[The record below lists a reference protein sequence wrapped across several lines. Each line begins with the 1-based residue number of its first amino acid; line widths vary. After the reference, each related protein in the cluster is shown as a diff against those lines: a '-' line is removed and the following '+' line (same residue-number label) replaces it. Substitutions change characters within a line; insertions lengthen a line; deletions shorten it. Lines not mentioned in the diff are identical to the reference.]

1 MKPDSRDLRVGCQV
15 RVRDGVGMIC
25 NRFPSADG
33 DRLTVKLPDGSVR
46 RPLVSSVVPYR
57 RRQRE
62 EMEVQ

>member
-1 MKPDSRDLRVGCQV
+1 MKQDSRDLRVGCRV

-33 DRLTVKLPDGSVR
+33 DRLVVKLPNGSMR
-46 RPLVSSVVPYR
+46 RPLVSSVVSYR

-62 EMEVQ
+62 GMEVQ